1 MSITIRIDGNE
12 NLITQTMALLR
23 VIPGLK
29 VQAERNTVEVDDMF
43 IPNKATMKAI
53 KEAETGKRCNVYK
66 NSSEMFK
73 SLGIN
78 V

>member
-1 MSITIRIDGNE
+1 MSVTIQIEGNE
-12 NLITQTMALLR
+12 NIIAKTMALLK

-29 VQAERNTVEVDDMF
+29 VQAEKNIAKADDMLV
-43 IPNKATMKAI
+43 PNKGTMKAI
-53 KEAETGKRCNVYK
+53 REAETGEGCNVYK

>member
-1 MSITIRIDGNE
+1 MSITIRIEGNE
-12 NLITQTMALLR
+12 NIIAKTMALLG

-29 VQAERNTVEVDDMF
+29 VQTEKNMVNVDDVL
-43 IPNKATMKAI
+43 IPNKRTMKAI
-53 KEAETGKRCNVYK
+53 KEAETGEGCNVYK

>member
-1 MSITIRIDGNE
+1 MSITIKIEGNE
-12 NLITQTMALLR
+12 NIITQTIALLR
-23 VIPGLK
+23 AIPGLK
-29 VQAERNTVEVDDMF
+29 IQAEKNIAEADDML
-43 IPNKATMKAI
+43 IPNKKTMKAI
-53 KEAETGKRCNVYK
+53 KEAETGEKCNVYK